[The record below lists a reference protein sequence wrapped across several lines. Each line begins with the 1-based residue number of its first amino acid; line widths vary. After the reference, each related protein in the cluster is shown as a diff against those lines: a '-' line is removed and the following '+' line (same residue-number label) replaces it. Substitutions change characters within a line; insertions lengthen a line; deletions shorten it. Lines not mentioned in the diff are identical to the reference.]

1 MVISIKKLLYL
12 FLPLISGSL
21 IGLLISN
28 FMNYSGLTK
37 PPLSPP
43 GIVFPIAW
51 TIIYILMGISYLLFK
66 SNTFYTKEEDKIYYS
81 QLIVN
86 LSWSIFFFIFK
97 WYFFSII
104 WTILLLILVII
115 LIIKFYNKYKLSAY
129 LNIPYLIWLIFAI
142 YLTVGVYL
150 LN

>member
-104 WTILLLILVII
+104 WTILLLTLVII

-129 LNIPYLIWLIFAI
+129 LNIPYLIWLIFAT